1 MIRTRFRNEFRNNLR
16 KGLRTVLIAC
26 PLSAGLTFA
35 SGAAFAAAQP
45 AHDHGS
51 PVQLADAHGS
61 RPLPVYGRA
70 PMTADACH
78 GASPRGCRDD
88 AEAGRREAVQPLLCL
103 GASPRGC
110 LLRPASEV

>member
-26 PLSAGLTFA
+26 PLSAGLAFA

-45 AHDHGS
+45 AHGH
-51 PVQLADAHGS
+51 
-61 RPLPVYGRA
+61 A

>member
-26 PLSAGLTFA
+26 PLSAGLAFA
-35 SGAAFAAAQP
+35 SGAAFAAGQP
-45 AHDHGS
+45 AHGHGHGS

-78 GASPRGCRDD
+78 GASPRGC
-88 AEAGRREAVQPLLCL
+88 
-103 GASPRGC
+103 
-110 LLRPASEV
+110 